1 MTRPAAGQRPPKRQR
16 TTMPRI
22 QSVIVHRRSV
32 PLVRPFVT
40 AVRVAHAV
48 DAMLVE
54 ARDSDGRSGWGEAPI
69 SWRVTGESAAS
80 VTAAVEGPLG
90 AAVAGLPADEP
101 AEAGAALERAVVRN
115 SSARMAVECAVYDLA
130 AQAAGVPLFRYL
142 GGREQALRTD
152 MTLSAAATAA
162 EARELVRTAVAQV
175 AAGFRTLKV
184 KAGAG
189 GDDGATLAAVRDA
202 VGPDVTLRVDANQ
215 GWTPGQAVTVISAW
229 EDAGVAVELVEQP
242 VHQDDLAGLAFVTAR
257 VATPVLADESVWTRR
272 DLRQVVTER
281 AADMVNIKLAKTGG
295 LREALALARLAE
307 ECGIGVLVGCM
318 SETHVG
324 IAAAAA
330 FASALATGGATAAQ
344 DLDAGLW
351 LTASPVDGGVAYDA
365 ESIALSEV
373 PGTGIRG
380 LAG

>member
-1 MTRPAAGQRPPKRQR
+1 
-16 TTMPRI
+16 MPRI
-22 QSVIVHRRSV
+22 HSVTVHRHSV

-40 AVRVAHAV
+40 AVRVAHEV
-48 DAMLVE
+48 DAVLVE
-54 ARDSDGRSGWGEAPI
+54 VRDSDGRSGWGEAPT

-90 AAVAGLPADEP
+90 AAVVGLSADDP
-101 AEAGAALERAVVRN
+101 AEASAALERAVVRN

-130 AQAAGVPLFRYL
+130 ARVADVPLFRYL
-142 GGREQALRTD
+142 GGQEKALRTD

-162 EARELVRTAVAQV
+162 EAHELVRTAVEQV

-184 KAGAG
+184 KTGVG
-189 GDDGATLAAVRDA
+189 GDDVALLAAVREA
-202 VGPDVTLRVDANQ
+202 VGPHVILRADANQ
-215 GWTPGQAVTVISAW
+215 GWTPRQAVAVIGAW
-229 EDAGVAVELVEQP
+229 EDAGVNVEMVEQP
-242 VHQDDLAGLAFVTAR
+242 VHRDDVEGLAFVTAH

-272 DLRQVVTER
+272 DLRQVVTQR

-295 LREALALARLAE
+295 LHEALALARLAG
-307 ECGIGVLVGCM
+307 ECGVGILVGCM

-324 IAAAAA
+324 ITAAAAL
-330 FASALATGGATAAQ
+330 ASALATTGGPAVPQ

-351 LTASPVDGGVAYDA
+351 LIASPVAGGIAYMG
-365 ESIALSEV
+365 ESITLPEV

-380 LAG
+380 LAP